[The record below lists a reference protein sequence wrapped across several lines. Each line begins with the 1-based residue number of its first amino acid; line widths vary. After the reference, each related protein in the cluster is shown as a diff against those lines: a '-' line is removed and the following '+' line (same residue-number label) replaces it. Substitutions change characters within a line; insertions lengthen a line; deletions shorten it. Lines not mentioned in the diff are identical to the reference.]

1 MQSNNITSNFYGAHI
16 EIMQLD
22 QYNYNK
28 KCESILAFSMHLF
41 TVEFI
46 QLFTDSITGI
56 MAFINS
62 SVTIRPDRISLLDT
76 YSLVIEYLTRDTG
89 GQVQIPSD
97 PYYFS

>member
-1 MQSNNITSNFYGAHI
+1 MDVNGCMQSNNITSHFYGAHI

-46 QLFTDSITGI
+46 QLFTDSITGK

-76 YSLVIEYLTRDTG
+76 
-89 GQVQIPSD
+89 
-97 PYYFS
+97 